1 MARINTT
8 RRAAILDSLVDKF
21 ELIDGTGSYHS
32 DLTGAVFPRMS
43 FWDEIDNFPSLHM
56 AAGTETREYYG
67 GGNKWRFLTVT
78 IRVYVNQED
87 PIDELEGLLEDI
99 ETVLDEAGQFTFSH
113 SHDGTQGI
121 AQTTVVSID
130 TDEGAL
136 APLGVGEMIV
146 EIRY

>member
-1 MARINTT
+1 
-8 RRAAILDSLVDKF
+8 
-21 ELIDGTGSYHS
+21 
-32 DLTGAVFPRMS
+32 MS

-56 AAGTETREYYG
+56 AAGTETRDYYG

-78 IRVYVNQED
+78 IRVYVNSED
-87 PIDELEGLLEDI
+87 PVDELEGLLEDI
-99 ETVLDEAGQFTFSH
+99 ETVLDEAGAFTFSH
-113 SHDGTQGI
+113 SHDGAQGI

>member
-1 MARINTT
+1 M
-8 RRAAILDSLVDKF
+8 K
-21 ELIDGTGSYHS
+21 
-32 DLTGAVFPRMS
+32 
-43 FWDEIDNFPSLHM
+43 FWDEIEQYPAVHM
-56 AAGTETREYYG
+56 AAGAETREYYG
-67 GGNKWRFLTVT
+67 GGQKWRFLTVT

-121 AQTTVVSID
+121 AQTTVITIS